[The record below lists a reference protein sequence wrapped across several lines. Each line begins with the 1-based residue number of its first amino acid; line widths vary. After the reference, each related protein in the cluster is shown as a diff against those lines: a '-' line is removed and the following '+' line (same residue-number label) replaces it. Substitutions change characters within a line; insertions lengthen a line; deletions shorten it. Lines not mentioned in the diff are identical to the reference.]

1 MFENSSVMVLKAN
14 TKEDEVLKIEVDAE
28 TQNIII
34 DSMKKSFDDFER
46 MFVDEVILEL
56 QKRNMNHLT
65 FGNSFFGEDGGRIWR
80 RIRDPLSQGK
90 PRRLTMGEAYGIST
104 FLGIPYPD
112 LVWRVCKKY
121 EEKENKE

>member
-1 MFENSSVMVLKAN
+1 
-14 TKEDEVLKIEVDAE
+14 
-28 TQNIII
+28 
-34 DSMKKSFDDFER
+34 MKKSFDDFER

-90 PRRLTMGEAYGIST
+90 PRRLTMGEAYGIFRYSISRPR
-104 FLGIPYPD
+104 LARMQEI
-112 LVWRVCKKY
+112 
-121 EEKENKE
+121 

>member
-1 MFENSSVMVLKAN
+1 
-14 TKEDEVLKIEVDAE
+14 
-28 TQNIII
+28 
-34 DSMKKSFDDFER
+34 

-104 FLGIPYPD
+104 FLGIPYPH

-121 EEKENKE
+121 EEKENK

>member
-1 MFENSSVMVLKAN
+1 
-14 TKEDEVLKIEVDAE
+14 
-28 TQNIII
+28 
-34 DSMKKSFDDFER
+34 MKKSFDDFER
-46 MFVDEVILEL
+46 MFVNEVILEL

>member
-1 MFENSSVMVLKAN
+1 
-14 TKEDEVLKIEVDAE
+14 
-28 TQNIII
+28 
-34 DSMKKSFDDFER
+34 MKKSFDDFER

-65 FGNSFFGEDGGRIWR
+65 FGNSFFG
-80 RIRDPLSQGK
+80 
-90 PRRLTMGEAYGIST
+90 AYGIST